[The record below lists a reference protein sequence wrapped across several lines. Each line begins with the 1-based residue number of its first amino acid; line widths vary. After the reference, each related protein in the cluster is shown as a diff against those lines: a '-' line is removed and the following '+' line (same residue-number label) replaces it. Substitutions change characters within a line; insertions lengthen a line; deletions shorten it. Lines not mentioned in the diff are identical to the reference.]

1 LQCISTYRQPKGNY
15 EILSHY
21 ISDWLKENI
30 MQQLLALREGNL
42 FLPQSPENKNKNK
55 NEALLREHNDSKA
68 LVTVKLGSV

>member
-1 LQCISTYRQPKGNY
+1 
-15 EILSHY
+15 
-21 ISDWLKENI
+21 